1 MSWVHEIQ
9 GNKISNSQSDITHPV
24 CSYSIVLMPAWLT
37 QHPQIENIFHSFKN
51 IFTRVRCASP
61 WSAVAGVVVQNW
73 LSAPTPRPPPH
84 PATSKHHEHYTRGNK
99 DTNILKG
106 EDEGASF
113 TSTGLSIKD
122 AMLTETEAGWKHF
135 YSKFN
140 GRSIII
146 L

>member
-51 IFTRVRCASP
+51 IFTRVRGASP

-106 EDEGASF
+106 EDEGAVYKRRPLPQAFPSN
-113 TSTGLSIKD
+113 TQCWQRLKLVG
-122 AMLTETEAGWKHF
+122 
-135 YSKFN
+135 KFN
-140 GRSIII
+140 GKSIII